1 MSQVNPEPD
10 SAEGADLHLR
20 LTRLIGL
27 RLCHDLG
34 GLAGTIGNA
43 LEMLNDAGAEAAD
56 LAGEAADM
64 LRRRL
69 LLWRSVLGSGEA
81 RTLGAVLS
89 LLKGQI
95 AAGRAHLEI
104 GDLPEETALSETMV
118 PLLLSGLLV
127 AGEALPRGGV
137 VRLSGDLQR
146 EIMILPIGAAAAW
159 SPVVVRHAAGAA
171 LPAEISSRDALAM
184 WLSISAGAAGVTLS
198 LALPPGQAA
207 AALIM
212 TMPA

>member
-81 RTLGAVLS
+81 RTLGAVLG

-95 AAGRAHLEI
+95 AGGRAHLEI

-127 AGEALPRGGV
+127 AGEALPRGGM

-184 WLSISAGAAGVTLS
+184 WLCTSAGAAGVSLS

>member
-56 LAGEAADM
+56 LAGDAADM

-81 RTLGAVLS
+81 RTLGAVLG

-95 AAGRAHLEI
+95 AGGRAHLEI
-104 GDLPEETALSETMV
+104 GDLPEETPLSETMT

-127 AGEALPRGGV
+127 AGEALPRGGT

-146 EIMILPIGAAAAW
+146 EIMIVPTGAAAAW
-159 SPVVVRHAAGAA
+159 SPVVVRRAAGAA

-184 WLSISAGAAGVTLS
+184 WLCISADAAGVSLS
-198 LALPPGQAA
+198 LALPPGEAA

>member
-1 MSQVNPEPD
+1 MTQVTPEPD

-43 LEMLNDAGAEAAD
+43 LEMLNDAGTEAAD
-56 LAGEAADM
+56 LAGDAADM

-81 RTLGAVLS
+81 RTLGAVLG

-95 AAGRAHLEI
+95 AGGRAHLEI
-104 GDLPEETALSETMV
+104 GDLPEETPLSETMA

-146 EIMILPIGAAAAW
+146 EIMIFPTGAGAAW
-159 SPVVVRHAAGAA
+159 SPVVVRHAADSA

-184 WLSISAGAAGVTLS
+184 WLCISAGAAGVALS

>member
-81 RTLGAVLS
+81 RTLGAVLG

-95 AAGRAHLEI
+95 AGGRAHLEI

-127 AGEALPRGGV
+127 AGEALPRGGM

-171 LPAEISSRDALAM
+171 LPTEISSRDALAL
-184 WLSISAGAAGVTLS
+184 WLCTSAGAAGVS
-198 LALPPGQAA
+198 LGRALPPGQAA
-207 AALIM
+207 PALIL

>member
-56 LAGEAADM
+56 LAGEAADI

-81 RTLGAVLS
+81 RTLGAVLG

-104 GDLPEETALSETMV
+104 GDLPEETPLSETMV

-137 VRLSGDLQR
+137 VRLAGDLQR
-146 EIMILPIGAAAAW
+146 EIMILPKGTAAAW
-159 SPVVVRHAAGAA
+159 SPVLVRHAAGAA
-171 LPAEISSRDALAM
+171 LPAEISSRDASAL
-184 WLSISAGAAGVTLS
+184 WLCISAGAAGVTLS
-198 LALPPGQAA
+198 LALPPNEAA

-212 TMPA
+212 SLPN

>member
-95 AAGRAHLEI
+95 AGGRAHLEI

>member
-146 EIMILPIGAAAAW
+146 EIMIIPIGAAAAW

>member
-1 MSQVNPEPD
+1 MTQVTPEPD

-43 LEMLNDAGAEAAD
+43 LEMLNDAGSEAAD
-56 LAGEAADM
+56 LAGDAADM

-81 RTLGAVLS
+81 RTLGAVLG

-95 AAGRAHLEI
+95 AGGRAHLEI
-104 GDLPEETALSETMV
+104 GDLPEETPLSETMA

-146 EIMILPIGAAAAW
+146 EIMIFPAGAGAAW
-159 SPVVVRHAAGAA
+159 SPVVVRHAADSA

-184 WLSISAGAAGVTLS
+184 WLCISAGAAGVALS

>member
-56 LAGEAADM
+56 LAGDAADM

-81 RTLGAVLS
+81 RTLGAVLG

-95 AAGRAHLEI
+95 AGGRAHLEI
-104 GDLPEETALSETMV
+104 GDLPEETPLSETMT

-127 AGEALPRGGV
+127 AGEALPRGGT

-146 EIMILPIGAAAAW
+146 EIMILPTGAAAAW
-159 SPVVVRHAAGAA
+159 SPVVVRRAAGAA

-184 WLSISAGAAGVTLS
+184 WLCISADAAGVSLS
-198 LALPPGQAA
+198 LALPPGEAA

>member
-95 AAGRAHLEI
+95 AGGRAHLEI

-171 LPAEISSRDALAM
+171 LPAETASRDALDM

>member
-1 MSQVNPEPD
+1 MMQVTPEPE

-69 LLWRSVLGSGEA
+69 LLWRAVLGSGEA
-81 RTLGAVLS
+81 RTLGVALG

-95 AAGRAHLEI
+95 AGGRAHLEI
-104 GDLPEETALSETMV
+104 GDMPEGAPLSEALV
-118 PLLLSGLLV
+118 PLLLSGLLL
-127 AGEALPRGGV
+127 AGEALPRGGL
-137 VRLSGDLQR
+137 VRLAGDLQR
-146 EIMILPIGAAAAW
+146 EITILPIGIGATW
-159 SPVVVRHAAGAA
+159 NPVLLRHVAGAP
-171 LPAEISSRDALAM
+171 LPSEISSRDALAL
-184 WLSISAGAAGVTLS
+184 WLWVSAAAAGVSVS
-198 LALPPGQAA
+198 LALSPNDAA
-207 AALIM
+207 PILIM
-212 TMPA
+212 TLPG

>member
-1 MSQVNPEPD
+1 MMQVTPEPE

-69 LLWRSVLGSGEA
+69 LLWRAVLGSGEA
-81 RTLGAVLS
+81 RTLGVALG

-95 AAGRAHLEI
+95 AGGRAHLEI
-104 GDLPEETALSETMV
+104 GEMPEGAPLSETLV
-118 PLLLSGLLV
+118 PLLLTGLLV
-127 AGEALPRGGV
+127 GGEALPRGGL
-137 VRLSGDLQR
+137 VRLAGDLQR
-146 EIMILPIGAAAAW
+146 EITILPIGVGANW
-159 SPVVVRHAAGAA
+159 SPVLLRHAAGAA
-171 LPAEISSRDALAM
+171 LPSDISSRDALAL
-184 WLSISAGAAGVTLS
+184 WLSVSASAAGVSLS
-198 LALPPGQAA
+198 LALPPGEAA
-207 AALIM
+207 PALMM
-212 TMPA
+212 TLPG

>member
-1 MSQVNPEPD
+1 MMQVIPEPE

-43 LEMLNDAGAEAAD
+43 LEMLNDAGDEAAD

-69 LLWRSVLGSGEA
+69 LLWRAVLGSGEA
-81 RTLGAVLS
+81 RTLGAATG

-95 AAGRAHLEI
+95 ASGRANLEM
-104 GDLPEETALSETMV
+104 GDLPESAPLSETLV
-118 PLLLSGLLV
+118 LLLLSAILV

-137 VRLSGDLQR
+137 VRLAGDLR
-146 EIMILPIGAAAAW
+146 HEITILPIGAGAKW
-159 SPVVVRHAAGAA
+159 SPVLLRQAAGAP
-171 LPAEISSRDALAM
+171 LPANISSRDALAL
-184 WLSISAGAAGVTLS
+184 WFCISAGAAGVAFS
-198 LALPPGQAA
+198 LALPSGEAP
-207 AALIM
+207 AALVM
-212 TMPA
+212 TLPS

>member
-1 MSQVNPEPD
+1 MSQVTPEID
-10 SAEGADLHLR
+10 SAEGAELHLR

-56 LAGEAADM
+56 LAGDAADM

-81 RTLGAVLS
+81 RTLGAALGV
-89 LLKGQI
+89 LKGQI
-95 AAGRAHLEI
+95 AGGRAHLEI
-104 GDLPEETALSETMV
+104 GDLPEDIALSEAMV

-127 AGEALPRGGV
+127 AGEALPRGGL
-137 VRLSGDLQR
+137 VRLSGDLRR

-171 LPAEISSRDALAM
+171 LPAEISGRDALAM
-184 WLSISAGAAGVTLS
+184 WLCVSAGAAGVSLS

-212 TMPA
+212 TLPA

>member
-95 AAGRAHLEI
+95 AGGRAHLEI

-184 WLSISAGAAGVTLS
+184 WLCISAGAAGITLS

>member
-1 MSQVNPEPD
+1 MMQVTHEPE

-43 LEMLNDAGAEAAD
+43 LEMLNDAGPEAAD

-69 LLWRSVLGSGEA
+69 LLWRAVLGSGEA
-81 RTLGAVLS
+81 RTLGAALG

-95 AAGRAHLEI
+95 AGGRAHLEL
-104 GDLPEETALSETMV
+104 GDVAEDAPLSETMV
-118 PLLLSGLLV
+118 PLLLSAILV
-127 AGEALPRGGV
+127 AGEALPRGGL
-137 VRLSGDLQR
+137 VRLAGDLRR
-146 EIMILPIGAAAAW
+146 EVMILPIGTGANW
-159 SPVVVRHAAGAA
+159 NPVLLRHAAGAP
-171 LPAEISSRDALAM
+171 LPAEISSRDALAF
-184 WLSISAGAAGVTLS
+184 WLCVSAGAAGVRLS
-198 LALPPGQAA
+198 LALSPAEASSALVMTLPG
-207 AALIM
+207 
-212 TMPA
+212 

>member
-69 LLWRSVLGSGEA
+69 LLWRSVLGSGEV
-81 RTLGAVLS
+81 RTLGAMLG
-89 LLKGQI
+89 LLKGHI
-95 AAGRAHLEI
+95 AGGRAHLEI
-104 GDLPEETALSETMV
+104 GDLPEETTLSEAMV

-137 VRLSGDLQR
+137 VRLSGDLHR
-146 EIMILPIGAAAAW
+146 EIMIVPKGVAAAW

-171 LPAEISSRDALAM
+171 LPAEISSRDALAL
-184 WLSISAGAAGVTLS
+184 WLCISAGAAGVTLS
-198 LALPPGQAA
+198 LALPPNEAA

-212 TMPA
+212 SLPT

>member
-81 RTLGAVLS
+81 RTLGAVLG

-95 AAGRAHLEI
+95 AGGRAHLEI
-104 GDLPEETALSETMV
+104 GDLPEETALSEAMV

-171 LPAEISSRDALAM
+171 LPAEISSRDALGL
-184 WLSISAGAAGVTLS
+184 WLCISAGAAGVSLS
-198 LALPPGQAA
+198 LALPPSQAA

>member
-95 AAGRAHLEI
+95 AGGRAHLEI
-104 GDLPEETALSETMV
+104 GDLPEDTALSETMV

-184 WLSISAGAAGVTLS
+184 WLCISAGAAGVTLS

>member
-1 MSQVNPEPD
+1 MTQVTPEPD

-43 LEMLNDAGAEAAD
+43 LEMLNDAGSEAAD
-56 LAGEAADM
+56 LAGDAADM

-81 RTLGAVLS
+81 RTLGAVLG

-95 AAGRAHLEI
+95 AGGRAHLEI
-104 GDLPEETALSETMV
+104 GDLPEETPLSETMA

-146 EIMILPIGAAAAW
+146 EIMIFPTGAGAAW
-159 SPVVVRHAAGAA
+159 SPVVVRHAADSA

-184 WLSISAGAAGVTLS
+184 WLCISAGAAGVALS

>member
-1 MSQVNPEPD
+1 MSQVTPEID
-10 SAEGADLHLR
+10 SVEGAELHLR

-56 LAGEAADM
+56 LAGDAADM

-81 RTLGAVLS
+81 RTLGAALGV
-89 LLKGQI
+89 LKGQI
-95 AAGRAHLEI
+95 AGGRAHLEI
-104 GDLPEETALSETMV
+104 GDLPEDIALSEAMV

-127 AGEALPRGGV
+127 AGEALPRGGL
-137 VRLSGDLQR
+137 VRLSGDLRR

-171 LPAEISSRDALAM
+171 LPAEISGRDALAM
-184 WLSISAGAAGVTLS
+184 WLCVSAGAAGVSLS

-212 TMPA
+212 TLPA

>member
-1 MSQVNPEPD
+1 MMQVTPEPE

-43 LEMLNDAGAEAAD
+43 LEMLNEAGAEAAD

-69 LLWRSVLGSGEA
+69 LLWRAVLGSGEA
-81 RTLGAVLS
+81 RTLGAVLG

-95 AAGRAHLEI
+95 AGGRAHLEI
-104 GDLPEETALSETMV
+104 GDLPEGAPLSETLV
-118 PLLLSGLLV
+118 PLLLTGLLLG
-127 AGEALPRGGV
+127 GEALPRGGL
-137 VRLSGDLQR
+137 VRLAGDLQR
-146 EIMILPIGAAAAW
+146 EISILPIGISANW
-159 SPVVVRHAAGAA
+159 NPVLLRHVAGAP
-171 LPAEISSRDALAM
+171 LPSEISSRDALAL
-184 WLSISAGAAGVTLS
+184 WLWVSAAAAGVSLR
-198 LALPPGQAA
+198 LALSPNEAA
-207 AALIM
+207 PILIM
-212 TMPA
+212 TLPG

>member
-81 RTLGAVLS
+81 RTLGAVLG

-95 AAGRAHLEI
+95 AGGRAHLEI
-104 GDLPEETALSETMV
+104 GDLPEESALSETMV

-184 WLSISAGAAGVTLS
+184 WLSISAGAAGVSLS

-207 AALIM
+207 SALIM

>member
-1 MSQVNPEPD
+1 MMQVTPEPE

-69 LLWRSVLGSGEA
+69 LLWRAVLGSGEA
-81 RTLGAVLS
+81 RTLGVALG

-95 AAGRAHLEI
+95 AGGRAHLEI
-104 GDLPEETALSETMV
+104 GEMPEGAPLSETLV
-118 PLLLSGLLV
+118 PLLLTGLLV
-127 AGEALPRGGV
+127 GGEALPRGGL
-137 VRLSGDLQR
+137 VRLAGDLQR
-146 EIMILPIGAAAAW
+146 EITILPIGVGANW
-159 SPVVVRHAAGAA
+159 SPVLLRHAAGAA
-171 LPAEISSRDALAM
+171 LPSDISSRDALAL
-184 WLSISAGAAGVTLS
+184 WLCVSASAAGVSLS
-198 LALPPGQAA
+198 LALPPGEAA
-207 AALIM
+207 PALMM
-212 TMPA
+212 TLPG

>member
-1 MSQVNPEPD
+1 M
-10 SAEGADLHLR
+10 
-20 LTRLIGL
+20 
-27 RLCHDLG
+27 
-34 GLAGTIGNA
+34 
-43 LEMLNDAGAEAAD
+43 
-56 LAGEAADM
+56 
-64 LRRRL
+64 
-69 LLWRSVLGSGEA
+69 
-81 RTLGAVLS
+81 
-89 LLKGQI
+89 
-95 AAGRAHLEI
+95 
-104 GDLPEETALSETMV
+104 
-118 PLLLSGLLV
+118 
-127 AGEALPRGGV
+127 
-137 VRLSGDLQR
+137 RLSGDLQR

>member
-81 RTLGAVLS
+81 RTLGSVLS

-95 AAGRAHLEI
+95 AGGRAHLEV

-137 VRLSGDLQR
+137 VRLSGDLRR

-171 LPAEISSRDALAM
+171 SPAEISSRDALAM
-184 WLSISAGAAGVTLS
+184 WLCISAGAAGVSLS

-212 TMPA
+212 TLPA